1 MPNPV
6 PKGLFLLNPDAY
18 DKIYGSPEREAIR
31 AKVDITASLQTQA
44 SIAAHPEVLSDI
56 EMIFSGWGMA
66 ELTEDFLEA
75 APNLKVVFYGAG
87 SIRYFATDAA
97 WDRGI
102 VITSAYAANAVPVS
116 EYTLAQIL
124 LSLKRTWY
132 YARAIR
138 EKQQWVSKGAVPGA
152 FESTVGLISLGKVGR
167 LVAERLQPFDL
178 KVLAYDPYVLPES
191 AEALDVGLVDLDRI
205 FERADVVSLHAPKLP
220 ETLGM
225 ITGAHLAAMKANSTF
240 INTARGAIVREN
252 EMIEVLQNRPDLYAI
267 LDVTDPEPPQPDSP
281 LYTLPNVVLTPHIA
295 GSMGEECRRMG
306 QTMVEELER
315 YLSGAP
321 LRWAIS
327 REQAGILA

>member
-1 MPNPV
+1 M

-18 DKIYGSPEREAIR
+18 DRIYGSPEREAIR
-31 AKVDITASLQTQA
+31 SRVDITAPLQTRQ
-44 SIAAHPEVLSDI
+44 SVHDHPDVLADV

-66 ELTEDFLEA
+66 ELTEDFLRA
-75 APNLKVVFYGAG
+75 APQLKVVFYGAG

-124 LSLKRTWY
+124 LSLKRAWY
-132 YARAIR
+132 FVYQIKA
-138 EKQQWVSKGAVPGA
+138 EQQWVAREPVPGA

-178 KVLAYDPYVLPES
+178 KVLAYDPYVPP
-191 AEALDVGLVDLDRI
+191 AEAATLGVELVDLDTI

-225 ITGAHLAAMKANSTF
+225 ITGAHLAAMKERATF
-240 INTARGAIVREN
+240 INTARGAIVRED
-252 EMIEVLQNRPDLYAI
+252 EMIEVLQSRPDLYAI
-267 LDVTDPEPPQPDSP
+267 LDVTDPEPPLPGSP
-281 LYTLPNVVLTPHIA
+281 LYTLPNVVLTPHIV
-295 GSMGEECRRMG
+295 GSMGAECRRMG
-306 QTMVEELER
+306 RTMVAELKR
-315 YLSGAP
+315 YLAGDP
-321 LRWAIS
+321 LRWSIS
-327 REQAGILA
+327 RERAEILA

>member
-1 MPNPV
+1 M

-18 DKIYGSPEREAIR
+18 EKIYGQPEREAIR
-31 AKVDITASLQTQA
+31 ARVDVTAPLQTRR
-44 SIAAHPEVLSDI
+44 SIEADPDVLSDV

-66 ELTEDFLEA
+66 ELTEDFLRA
-75 APNLKVVFYGAG
+75 APNLEVVFYGAG

-116 EYTLAQIL
+116 EYTLAQVL

-132 YARAIR
+132 YARQIKEEQR
-138 EKQQWVSKGAVPGA
+138 WISKDSVPGA
-152 FESTVGLISLGKVGR
+152 FESTVGLISLGKIGR

-178 KVLAYDPYVLPES
+178 KVLAYDPYVPS
-191 AEALDVGLVDLDRI
+191 AEAEALGVELVELNHI

-225 ITGAHLAAMKANSTF
+225 ITGAHLSAMKENATF
-240 INTARGAIVREN
+240 INTARGAIVREQ
-252 EMIEVLQNRPDLYAI
+252 EMIEVLQSRPDLYAI
-267 LDVTDPEPPQPDSP
+267 LDVTDPEPPVPGSP

-295 GSMGEECRRMG
+295 GSMGSECRRMG
-306 QTMVEELER
+306 QTMVAELAR
-315 YLSGAP
+315 YLVGEP
-321 LRWAIS
+321 LRWSIS
-327 REQAGILA
+327 REDAKILA